1 MSQKYLLTDI
11 NLNYNNEEEK
21 IKNFFTIS
29 NNTPRNYIKNYL
41 SNNDSYKNNIIL
53 MNNQLKNISIN
64 KNYMS
69 NLTKNNNN
77 YSQNIYKNQIQNFN
91 FIIKSFYINNY
102 NNKINNYV
110 NDTQLIEE
118 NIKLKEENSNLL
130 KKLDLMN
137 KNNNK
142 DKEIENFYKEI
153 KNLKEK
159 IKYNEKKL
167 KEIKKENEKILN
179 NNIQLKMDNII
190 LKKRKKIFE
199 NIKIENN
206 TNLSFINHVRLN
218 KIFKLLNSVKIKR
231 NINFSIINNNYLE
244 SFFSNNNLNNN
255 LSNISNIN
263 NNQENEK
270 FFSNN
275 TLPNFSYFKQ
285 NSYNL
290 INNYKNFNYCNK
302 KYKKKLFGKNNL
314 NLQKKFKINYDNI
327 HFNTENHTLE
337 SQNCF
342 SSKEINNPYNLN
354 DNLFIKK
361 TIDND
366 NNFNIDNII
375 NHNSFNNIN
384 NNKKNNN
391 IFIKKKRTLSCSYH
405 KIIEKKVTIP
415 SFKYNLLTFSNIN
428 SFNNTNNNYSYS
440 FNNNNNNNINIL
452 FKYNSLMN
460 SIISFNLIDKKFSKK
475 ISPKFPIENYNEEES
490 ILLNYINGFYLLF
503 NKSFI
508 FYDDIQN
515 KYYIL
520 PSPYE
525 NHFKGNLIN
534 YNNNIILISGK
545 NTEKV
550 ELFDIKNNKWE
561 YLKQLNEK
569 RSEFNSLIIN
579 NKLYICFGYDYD
591 NKKYINN
598 IEFLDLNTKEEWIK
612 INYNLNIKF
621 HTIFNYY
628 ENNNNDIYIL
638 GGEIDNE
645 INNNLIKIIINEN
658 NNNNKVFVLD
668 NNNKE
673 YFNAKFKEISYEFFD
688 KENNINYKCIMDI
701 KGDVHLIN
709 PLNNKHI
716 MYSIL
721 NKDNNINNNNIN
733 NNDNN
738 NNK

>member
-11 NLNYNNEEEK
+11 NINYTHEEEK
-21 IKNFFTIS
+21 IKNYFTIS
-29 NNTPRNYIKNYL
+29 NSTPRSYISNYL
-41 SNNDSYKNNIIL
+41 KSDESYKNNIIL
-53 MNNQLKNISIN
+53 MNNQLKNISVN
-64 KNYMS
+64 KNYMTK
-69 NLTKNNNN
+69 LTNNNNN
-77 YSQNIYKNQIQNFN
+77 YNQNIYKNQIQNFN

-102 NNKINNYV
+102 NNKINNNV
-110 NDTQLIEE
+110 NDNQLIEE
-118 NIKLKEENSNLL
+118 NIKLKEENLNLL
-130 KKLDLMN
+130 KKLDSMN
-137 KNNNK
+137 ENNNK
-142 DKEIENFYKEI
+142 DKEIEKFYNEI
-153 KNLKEK
+153 KSLKKK

-167 KEIKKENEKILN
+167 KEIKNENEKILN

-244 SFFSNNNLNNN
+244 SFLSNNLNNN

-290 INNYKNFNYCNK
+290 INNYKNFNHSNK
-302 KYKKKLFGKNNL
+302 RYKKKVFGKNNL
-314 NLQKKFKINYDNI
+314 NLQKKYKINYDNI
-327 HFNTENHTLE
+327 HYKTENKILE
-337 SQNCF
+337 NQNSF
-342 SSKEINNPYNLN
+342 SSKEIYNQYNLN
-354 DNLFIKK
+354 DNIFIKK
-361 TIDND
+361 TISID

-375 NHNSFNNIN
+375 NHNSFNIINN

-391 IFIKKKRTLSCSYH
+391 IFIKKKRSFSGSYP
-405 KIIEKKVTIP
+405 KILEKKVTIP
-415 SFKYNLLTFSNIN
+415 SYKYNLLTFSNIN
-428 SFNNTNNNYSYS
+428 SINNSNNNYSYS
-440 FNNNNNNNINIL
+440 FNNNNNDNNNNINIL
-452 FKYNSLMN
+452 FKYNSLTN

-515 KYYIL
+515 KFYML
-520 PSPYE
+520 NSPFE

-569 RSEFNSLIIN
+569 RSDFNSLIIN

-598 IEFLDLNTKEEWIK
+598 IEYLDLNTKEEWIK
-612 INYNLNIKF
+612 ISYNLNIKF
-621 HTIFNYY
+621 HTIFNY
-628 ENNNNDIYIL
+628 EENNNNNDIYIL

-645 INNNLIKIIINEN
+645 INNNLIKININEN

-673 YFNAKFKEISYEFFD
+673 HFDAKFKEISYEFFD
-688 KENNINYKCIMDI
+688 KENNIIYKCIMDI

-721 NKDNNINNNNIN
+721 NKD
-733 NNDNN
+733 DNN
-738 NNK
+738 NK